1 MATQFAVVTA
11 LSDAERL
18 RLYARICAVP
28 EGVATAELGGRRGL
42 KDLAK
47 LIGAGLVVA
56 REGRYHAVMD
66 AFRNLRGEQSSPDLA
81 DPSIS
86 TLFQH
91 GRMIAIPRNA
101 ARRLGLLKEIAG
113 RLEHGRVYRETELR
127 DLLTEFSPDHAAL
140 RRYLVEGGLLSRDS
154 ADGTYWLP

>member
-1 MATQFAVVTA
+1 MATQFEVVTA

-28 EGVATAELGGRRGL
+28 EGVATADLGGKRGL

-47 LIGAGLVVA
+47 LVSAGLVVA
-56 REGRYHAVMD
+56 REGRYHAVME
-66 AFRNLRGEQSSPDLA
+66 AFRNLRGEQGSPELA
-81 DPSIS
+81 DPAIS

-91 GRMIAIPRNA
+91 GRMVAIPRNA
-101 ARRLGLLKEIAG
+101 ALRRGLLKEIAG
-113 RLEHGRVYRETELR
+113 RFEPGRVYQEAELR
-127 DLLTEFSPDHAAL
+127 DLLAEFSPDHAAL